1 MGGKIERVFEFFSDL
16 DKQGGQEEEIHWVF
30 VGGQPPYPPF
40 YPVPL

>member
-1 MGGKIERVFEFFSDL
+1 MGEKIERVFEFFSDL
-16 DKQGGQEEEIHWVF
+16 DKQGVQEEGINSMF